1 MAPLPTTAP
10 PPAQQSAPAARRR
23 AFAPVL
29 VTMAPVAL
37 ALVLGLWG
45 IRREDTLWGD
55 EAVTYEV
62 AHRTL
67 PEIWRTLGHVDAV
80 HGLYYLCLHGV
91 FGVWDGGLAALRL
104 PSVLAVAAG
113 AAGIALLGR
122 TLAGPRAG
130 LLAGLAFP
138 LIPAVQRYAQEGR
151 SYALVC
157 ALVIWTTWLLTAAV
171 GRPRGRRWA
180 AYAAV
185 ILTACLLHEFAL
197 LTLLAHGVTV
207 FRSGPARPVT
217 RGWSVAAG
225 VVVVGTLPLA
235 VFSTTQSSQVNW
247 IGAPG
252 ARHTL
257 GFAAVAL
264 IGLLCARTPP
274 RTAAAMAKVPPP
286 PLRLGTLALP
296 LLILPTALLMALTP
310 LRALYVERY
319 VLSYTAALALLLGAA
334 LDGVWRRAGDGDGA
348 RGARLHG
355 YAVTAGAGL
364 LAVLALVPV
373 GTHLR
378 TPQSRQNDATAI
390 ARAVRESA
398 RPGDGLIFT
407 PARRRVWTLA
417 RPQEFRGLSDLALD
431 RSPVASDTLHG
442 TELTPGAVRARM
454 LAARRIVVVH
464 DVAGEPLEATDREN
478 VKRSTLRADFERCGT
493 RRVTRAQITLYARP
507 GAC

>member
-1 MAPLPTTAP
+1 MSGPLPP
-10 PPAQQSAPAARRR
+10 PSPAVRAH
-23 AFAPVL
+23 AFAPALAV
-29 VTMAPVAL
+29 VVPAAL

-45 IRREDTLWGD
+45 IRREGTLWGD
-55 EAVTYEV
+55 EAVSYEV

-80 HGLYYLCLHGV
+80 HGLYYLFLHGV
-91 FGVWDGGLAALRL
+91 FGVWDGGLVALRL

-113 AAGIALLGR
+113 AAGVALLGR
-122 TLAGPRAG
+122 TLAGTRAG
-130 LLAGLAFP
+130 LLAGLVFP

-157 ALVIWTTWLLTAAV
+157 ALVVWTTWLLTAAV

-207 FRSGPARPVT
+207 FRSGPTRPVV
-217 RGWSVAAG
+217 RGWGAAAA
-225 VVVVGTLPLA
+225 VVVAGTLPLA
-235 VFSTTQSSQVNW
+235 VLSSTQSSQVNW

-252 ARHTL
+252 VRHTL
-257 GFAAVAL
+257 GFAAVVL
-264 IGLLCARTPP
+264 IGLVCARTPP
-274 RTAAAMAKVPPP
+274 RAALVPPVSRP
-286 PLRLGTLALP
+286 GAVALP
-296 LLILPTALLMALTP
+296 LLILPTSLLMALTP

-319 VLSYTAALALLLGAA
+319 VLSYTAALALLLGVA
-334 LDGVWRRAGDGDGA
+334 LDGVWRRTRHGDRRA
-348 RGARLHG
+348 RQAG

-373 GTHLR
+373 GTYLR

-398 RPGDGLIFT
+398 EPGDGLIFT

-417 RPQEFRGLSDLALD
+417 GPEEFRGLADLALD
-431 RSPVASDTLHG
+431 RSPVASGTLHG
-442 TELTPGAVRARM
+442 TELTPGVVRARM

-464 DVAGEPLEATDREN
+464 DIAGEPLDSADRES
-478 VKRSTLRADFERCGT
+478 VKRSTLRAAFEPCGT

-507 GAC
+507 GTC

>member
-1 MAPLPTTAP
+1 M
-10 PPAQQSAPAARRR
+10 
-23 AFAPVL
+23 
-29 VTMAPVAL
+29 
-37 ALVLGLWG
+37 
-45 IRREDTLWGD
+45 
-55 EAVTYEV
+55 

-67 PEIWRTLGHVDAV
+67 PEIWRTLGHIDAV

-91 FGVWDGGLAALRL
+91 FGVWDGGLVALRL

-122 TLAGPRAG
+122 RLAGPRAG
-130 LLAGLAFP
+130 LLAGLVFP

-157 ALVIWTTWLLTAAV
+157 ALVIWTTWLLVSAV
-171 GRPRGRRWA
+171 DRPRGRRWA
-180 AYAAV
+180 AYAGV

-197 LTLLAHGVTV
+197 LTLVAHGVSV
-207 FRSGPARPVT
+207 FRSGPARAVA
-217 RGWSVAAG
+217 RGWGAAAG
-225 VVVVGTLPLA
+225 VVVAGTLPLA
-235 VFSTTQSSQVNW
+235 VFSTTQASQVDW

-252 ARHTL
+252 ARTVL
-257 GFAAVAL
+257 GFAAVVL
-264 IGLLCARTPP
+264 VGLVCARTPP
-274 RTAAAMAKVPPP
+274 RAAHAAPPMRP
-286 PLRLGTLALP
+286 GTLALP

-319 VLSYTAALALLLGAA
+319 VLSYTGALALLLGVA
-334 LDGVWRRAGDGDGA
+334 LDGVWRRSRDGGRRA
-348 RGARLHG
+348 RPAG
-355 YAVTAGAGL
+355 YAVAAGAGL
-364 LAVLALVPV
+364 LAVLTLVPV

-378 TPQSRQNDATAI
+378 TPQSRQNDAAAV
-390 ARAVRESA
+390 ARAVRQSA
-398 RPGDGLIFT
+398 RPGDGLVFT

-417 RPQEFRGLSDLALD
+417 RPEEFRGLFDLALD

-442 TELTPGAVRARM
+442 TELPPGAVRARM

-464 DVAGEPLEATDREN
+464 DVAGEPLDAADREY
-478 VKRSTLRADFERCGT
+478 VKRATLRAAFEPCAT